1 MIIRVSSASF
11 ALSAI
16 IFLLAACGGKPD
28 GAERRPSL
36 DESRRVAVPP
46 DVMATRWLESR
57 EVAQRAAS
65 SDYEVFHDFRFADRR
80 PESGITFTHRFVDD
94 LGRDFK
100 ETHYDHGNGV
110 AVADVDG
117 DGRLDLYF
125 TTQIGRNEL
134 WKNMGYGG
142 FIDITEQA
150 GVGLADRISV
160 APAFADID
168 NDGDPDLFVTTVR
181 GGNVLFENDGRGV
194 FSDVSARAG
203 VDHAGHSSGSIF
215 LDYDADGLL
224 DLFVTNVGRYTTDE
238 RGRGG
243 YYVGYMLSFDGHLK
257 PERYERST
265 LYRNLGDNRFE
276 DVTERMDIVE
286 DGWNGDPHPTDFNRD
301 GYPDLY
307 LINMQGHDS
316 YFANARGQ
324 RFVRQPA
331 TTFPSTP
338 FGSMGIS
345 VFDFDNDGR
354 MDVYIVDMHTDMFSS
369 RMFTQFIPRLEKRK
383 LSPEEMPSTAYL
395 NTDGDHVLGNAF
407 YRNEGGGTFS
417 EISDRIGA
425 ETYWPWGPSHGDVNA
440 DGFQDVFI
448 ASSMNYPFRYGVNSL
463 LLNENG
469 KRFVDSEFILGVEPR
484 RNRRTAT
491 PWFELECSGA
501 DADHR
506 HCVGQSG
513 RIEVWG
519 AVGSRSSVIFDLDG
533 DGDLDI
539 VTNDF
544 GSEPLVLVSDLAERR
559 QIHFLKVRLVGTR
572 ANRGGLGAR
581 VTVRTRSAEFT
592 RVHDGK
598 SGYLG
603 QSDYPLYFGLGD
615 AEQVESVEVIW
626 PGGRRQVMQGPIRAD
641 RLIEITER

>member
-1 MIIRVSSASF
+1 MTIRIRTASF
-11 ALSAI
+11 TLTAIAFLSA
-16 IFLLAACGGKPD
+16 ACDSRPEQRGGR
-28 GAERRPSL
+28 GVV
-36 DESRRVAVPP
+36 DEPTPVGVPP
-46 DVMATRWLESR
+46 EVMDTPWLESR
-57 EVAQRAAS
+57 QAAQQAAS
-65 SDYEVFHDFRFADRR
+65 ESYEVFHDFRFAHRR
-80 PESGITFTHRFVDD
+80 PESGITFTHQFVDD
-94 LGRDFK
+94 LAREFK
-100 ETHYDHGNGV
+100 QTHYDHGNAV

-134 WKNMGYGG
+134 WRNLGNGE
-142 FIDITEQA
+142 FADITERA
-150 GVGLADRISV
+150 GVGLPDRISV
-160 APAFADID
+160 AAAFGDVD

-181 GGNVLFENDGRGV
+181 GGNVLFENDGHGA

-203 VDHAGHSSGSIF
+203 LDHVGHSSGSVF
-215 LDYDADGLL
+215 LDYDADGRL
-224 DLFVTNVGRYTTDE
+224 DLFVTNVGRYTTD
-238 RGRGG
+238 RKGRGG
-243 YYVGYMLSFDGHLK
+243 YYVGYQLSFDGHLK
-257 PERYERST
+257 PERYERSM

-276 DVTERMDIVE
+276 DVTESADIVE
-286 DGWNGDPHPTDFNRD
+286 DGWNGDAHPTDFNRD

-316 YFANARGQ
+316 YFENDGGERL
-324 RFVRQPA
+324 VRQP
-331 TTFPSTP
+331 TEMFPSTP

-369 RMFTQFIPRLEKRK
+369 TMFTRFVPGLEKTKLPLEKR
-383 LSPEEMPSTAYL
+383 PSITYL

-407 YRNEGGGTFS
+407 YRNEGGGRFS

-425 ETYWPWGPSHGDVNA
+425 ETYWPWGPSHGDLNA
-440 DGFQDVFI
+440 DGFEDVFV
-448 ASSMNYPFRYGVNSL
+448 ASSMNYPFRYGINAL
-463 LLNENG
+463 LLNEDG
-469 KRFVDSEFILGVEPR
+469 ERFRNAEFILGVEPR
-484 RNRRTAT
+484 RDRRTAT
-491 PWFELECSGA
+491 PWFQLDCSGA
-501 DADHR
+501 DVR
-506 HCVGQSG
+506 HQNCAGRTG

-544 GSEPLVLVSDLAERR
+544 GSEPLVLVSDLAERTE
-559 QIHFLKVRLVGTR
+559 IHFLKVRLVGTR

-581 VTVRTRSAEFT
+581 VTVRTDAAEYT

-603 QSDYPLYFGLGD
+603 QSDFPLYFGLGG
-615 AEQVESVEVIW
+615 AEQVQRIEVTW
-626 PGGRRQVMQGPIRAD
+626 PGGRNQVVEGPIRAD
-641 RLIEITER
+641 RLIEIAEG